1 MGLRARV
8 HRVQV
13 RHDLHDRSG
22 VFACAQRHLERCAG
36 RVTSDPTERF
46 VYKSNLYGHGTL
58 VGGYAWAAYC
68 RFSHLCES
76 FV

>member
-1 MGLRARV
+1 MGLHARV

-13 RHDLHDRSG
+13 RHDLHDHSG
-22 VFACAQRHLERCAG
+22 VSACSQRHSECCAG
-36 RVTSDPTERF
+36 RVMSDPTERF
-46 VYKSNLYGHGTL
+46 VYEFNLYGRGTL